1 MENNKLKEK
10 VLNNVKEN
18 IALSNIRD
26 EINIKSLRNKKI
38 FYSTLPTCAMIF
50 VCAIVVNSLNQEKS
64 ANRLEDFGAKEEI
77 VAKEDG
83 ITIPKLEFPNSIED
97 KTIEMC
103 RAYLLIQYGE
113 NRYISTD
120 IIDTDKAENLK
131 GKYLGE
137 IKNVVDDYL
146 KSDYN
151 KNATSTGFPHLED
164 FIEEQARKNPNT
176 IIGDDIGK
184 VYEMNGYSP
193 LFRICK
199 IDEVN
204 NQIQIYERLNG
215 ITLKYGKDLYEDRLK
230 LKRKLQ

>member
-18 IALSNIRD
+18 IAISNIRD
-26 EINIKSLRNKKI
+26 EININNSRNKKI

-50 VCAIVVNSLNQEKS
+50 ACAIVVNSLNQEKS
-64 ANRLEDFGAKEEI
+64 ANRLEDFGTKEEI
-77 VAKEDG
+77 VAKDG
-83 ITIPKLEFPNSIED
+83 VTIPDLEFPNPIED
-97 KTIEMC
+97 SSLDSLDAIEDSTQKNLTAENC
-103 RAYLLIQYGE
+103 RAYLIIQYGE

-120 IIDTDKAENLK
+120 RIDIDKAGNLK
-131 GKYLGE
+131 GKYLG
-137 IKNVVDDYL
+137 KTDNGKD
-146 KSDYN
+146 
-151 KNATSTGFPHLED
+151 
-164 FIEEQARKNPNT
+164 
-176 IIGDDIGK
+176 K
-184 VYEMNGYSP
+184 VYEVNGYST

-199 IDEVN
+199 VDEVN